1 MYIFRIVTWKS
12 CKLHHKFRFSLIV
25 KMETKIDNALARVIS
40 MMRIT
45 ISVAQLHF
53 IWFILFCF
61 VFIDLFAAIKKPTNI
76 GTQRSNSC
84 PVCGDQLLANELETH
99 FLAELD
105 QLYKLSTGQERQRIR
120 ASYNMNSAMHLNNG
134 LIQGPDSR
142 WEVMQNET
150 KTNT

>member
-1 MYIFRIVTWKS
+1 MFYFFYQI
-12 CKLHHKFRFSLIV
+12 
-25 KMETKIDNALARVIS
+25 
-40 MMRIT
+40 
-45 ISVAQLHF
+45 
-53 IWFILFCF
+53 
-61 VFIDLFAAIKKPTNI
+61 AIKKPTNI

-120 ASYNMNSAMHLNNG
+120 ASYNMNSGMHLNNG

-142 WEVMQNET
+142 WEVRQ
-150 KTNT
+150 KTIN